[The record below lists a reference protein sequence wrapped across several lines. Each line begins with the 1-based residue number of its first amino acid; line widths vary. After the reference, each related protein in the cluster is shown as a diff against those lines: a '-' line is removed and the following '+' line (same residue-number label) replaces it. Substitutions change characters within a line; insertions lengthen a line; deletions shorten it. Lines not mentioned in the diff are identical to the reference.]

1 MKNFITPLI
10 LGIIMV
16 AGFSSCR
23 TYDSFFKDSDLV
35 VTTPENVAAGVDYAP
50 VPMDQ
55 LPEAIQAA
63 IPEGTQV
70 VVVDKA
76 DLASE
81 ESAHI
86 PLSGA
91 LGDTAI
97 GTVFDA
103 GMEIAKGFIPG
114 LAGWEAL
121 LVLLFRRKRKHYV
134 NAFRSIVPLDK
145 KVDVGG
151 AVASVSAALGMTHSS
166 PESEAAFDDSEG
178 WEFEED
184 EEEENVI

>member
-10 LGIIMV
+10 LGMLMV

-23 TYDSFFKDSDLV
+23 TYESFFEDSDLV
-35 VTTPENVAAGVDYAP
+35 FTTPENVAEGVSYAP
-50 VPMDQ
+50 VPLDQ
-55 LPEAIQAA
+55 LPENVRDA

-70 VVVDKA
+70 VVVEKE
-76 DLASE
+76 DLVSE
-81 ESAHI
+81 DSAHI

-97 GTVFDA
+97 GTAFDA
-103 GMEIAKGFIPG
+103 GMSIAKTFIPG

-145 KVDVGG
+145 KVDVGS
-151 AVASVSAALGMTHSS
+151 AVASVGAALGMTHSS
-166 PESEAAFDDSEG
+166 PQTEAVFDAEE
-178 WEFEED
+178 WEYE

>member
-23 TYDSFFKDSDLV
+23 TYESFFEDSDLV
-35 VTTPENVAAGVDYAP
+35 VTTPENVAAGVEYAP

-55 LPEAIQAA
+55 LPKAVREA

-70 VVVDKA
+70 VVVNKE

-97 GTVFDA
+97 GTAFDA
-103 GMEIAKGFIPG
+103 GLAIAKGFIPG

-145 KVDVGG
+145 KVDVGA
-151 AVASVSAALGMTHSS
+151 AVSSVGAALGMTHSS
-166 PESEAAFDDSEG
+166 PESEAAFEAEE
-178 WEFEED
+178 WEF